1 MKASIFDIQRF
12 SVHDG
17 PGIRTTVFFRGCPLR
32 CAWCHNPEGLSPV
45 PPLQWMRA
53 DCIGCGLCGERS
65 SPSDAERCPTGALRV
80 CGRDCTTEEL
90 YGAVLRDRAFWG
102 TDGGVT
108 CSGGECLLQA
118 DAVYDLLSRV
128 KAAGVHTVIDTA
140 GYVPWSA
147 FEKTLG
153 VCDLYLY
160 DLKCADAGLHRRG
173 TGVDNVQILENLSR
187 LSDAG
192 ARIWL
197 RVPVIPGFNADIAE
211 MSAIAALAASVRGAE
226 CVTLIPYHTLGVQ
239 KYESVG
245 MEYAMTGT
253 KPPAK
258 EQMQTFADLFANAG
272 LTVR

>member
-32 CAWCHNPEGLSPV
+32 CAWCHNPEGLSPT

-53 DCIGCGLCGERS
+53 DCIGCGLCGDRTTVH
-65 SPSDAERCPTGALRV
+65 DAARCPTGALHV
-80 CGRDCTTEEL
+80 CGRDWEL
-90 YGAVLRDRAFWG
+90 SELFDTVLRDRDFWG
-102 TDGGVT
+102 VDGGVT
-108 CSGGECLLQA
+108 CSGGECMLQA
-118 DAVYDLLSRV
+118 DAVAALLAYA
-128 KAAGVHTVIDTA
+128 KADGISTAIDTS
-140 GYVPWSA
+140 GCVPWSA
-147 FEKTLG
+147 FAKTLD

-160 DLKCADAGLHRRG
+160 DIKCADPQRHKAG
-173 TGVDNVQILENLSR
+173 TGVDNTRILENLSR

-197 RVPVIPGFNADIAE
+197 RVPVIPGFNAEIGE
-211 MSAIAALAASVRGAE
+211 MTAIARIAAEVKTAE

-245 MEYAMTGT
+245 MPYTMKDI
-253 KPPAK
+253 KPPTE
-258 EQMQTFADLFANAG
+258 EQMQTFADIFAGAG
-272 LTVR
+272 LHVR